1 MTALFRLVL
10 IVVSVGTCALINHKI
25 RRSRISIEES
35 VFWLLLSLMF
45 VVFALFPVL
54 PDTLAG
60 LLGIYSTPNFLFL
73 FIIFILLVKNFNMS
87 MKLGALEERLKT
99 LVQELALTEREDAAA
114 NEDTRASAEHAV
126 SRDIT
131 ARGRSNAETAG
142 QTEEQ
147 AVPDTEKR
155 QPK

>member
-99 LVQELALTEREDAAA
+99 LVQELALVEKAEREEAKDA
-114 NEDTRASAEHAV
+114 ES
-126 SRDIT
+126 
-131 ARGRSNAETAG
+131 
-142 QTEEQ
+142 Q
-147 AVPDTEKR
+147 AIQSTEKG
-155 QPK
+155 QQA

>member
-35 VFWLLLSLMF
+35 VFWLLLSMMF

-99 LVQELALTEREDAAA
+99 LVQELALTEKEDAAA
-114 NEDTRASAEHAV
+114 NEDERSSAGGAV
-126 SRDIT
+126 GRDIT
-131 ARGRSNAETAG
+131 ARGRSNAETAVP
-142 QTEEQ
+142 TEQQ

>member
-99 LVQELALTEREDAAA
+99 LVQELALAEQER
-114 NEDTRASAEHAV
+114 T
-126 SRDIT
+126 
-131 ARGRSNAETAG
+131 ETAVA
-142 QTEEQ
+142 EQ
-147 AVPDTEKR
+147 QSPRDAESVLDSDSDPNKETR
-155 QPK
+155 QSE